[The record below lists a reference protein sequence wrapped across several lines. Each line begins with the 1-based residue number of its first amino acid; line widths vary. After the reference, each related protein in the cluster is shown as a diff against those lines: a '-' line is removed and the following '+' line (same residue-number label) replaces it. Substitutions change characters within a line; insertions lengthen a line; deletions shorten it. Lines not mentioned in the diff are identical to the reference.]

1 MNSKW
6 ETLREVEITLFTCQ
20 PETFANDSP
29 VKVAKFCETRG
40 FRRNIHNPLI
50 WKFKIWPAKYWL
62 PKLGISSSLQN
73 LRNSYGLVLFLQKLS
88 VLNLNGG
95 KTVSLTFRALT
106 SFNQQLQVNTCIQL
120 QFQEQ
125 NRTGW
130 VSLWSSWN
138 KNLITASL
146 SLSFIFHEARNS
158 APVIVNILS
167 IN

>member
-1 MNSKW
+1 MHFVPACCQEKDGMKIFAIFPRNL
-6 ETLREVEITLFTCQ
+6 TLREVEITLFTCQ

-125 NRTGW
+125 NRTG
-130 VSLWSSWN
+130 
-138 KNLITASL
+138 
-146 SLSFIFHEARNS
+146 
-158 APVIVNILS
+158 
-167 IN
+167 